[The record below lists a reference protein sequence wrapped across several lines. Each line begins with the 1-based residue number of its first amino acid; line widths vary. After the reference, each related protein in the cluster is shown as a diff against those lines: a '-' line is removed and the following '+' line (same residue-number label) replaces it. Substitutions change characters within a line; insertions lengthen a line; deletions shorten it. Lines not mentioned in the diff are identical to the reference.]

1 MADNPMPEAAENLLA
16 ELRGRYPQAFP
27 ADPQAPAPLALGIHK
42 RLAAAGHGGGA
53 MAALLAAYA
62 RAPAYL
68 AALAAGQPR
77 VGLDGEP
84 AGEVTEAQRALA
96 RSLLDAL
103 GAEPGKRLSISLA
116 GAAGATHPPQ
126 SKRPMP
132 QIELTAALAK
142 IALAIDPEA
151 FRAVLDVDSA
161 GAKAVLVAVAADGKQ
176 YTAQLNP
183 KSFRKAQAAFREA
196 ANPAVSLSGT
206 LKGSV
211 VESAGIQVFD
221 KGAKDAAA

>member
-1 MADNPMPEAAENLLA
+1 LSAL
-16 ELRGRYPQAFP
+16 
-27 ADPQAPAPLALGIHK
+27 APAPHTPAP
-42 RLAAAGHGGGA
+42 GA
-53 MAALLAAYA
+53 
-62 RAPAYL
+62 APANH
-68 AALAAGQPR
+68 
-77 VGLDGEP
+77 
-84 AGEVTEAQRALA
+84 
-96 RSLLDAL
+96 
-103 GAEPGKRLSISLA
+103 K
-116 GAAGATHPPQ
+116 PQ
-126 SKRPMP
+126 SKTAMP

-142 IALAIDPEA
+142 IALTIDPEA

-183 KSFRKAQAAFREA
+183 KSFRKAQAAFCEA

-206 LKGSV
+206 LKGGV